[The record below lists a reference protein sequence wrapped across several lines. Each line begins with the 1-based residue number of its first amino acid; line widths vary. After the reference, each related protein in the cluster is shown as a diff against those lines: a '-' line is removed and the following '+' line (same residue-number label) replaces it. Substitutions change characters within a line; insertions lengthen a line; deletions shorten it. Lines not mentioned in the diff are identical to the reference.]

1 MTAVT
6 LHSRIIGIENTKNL
20 VILHGLLGS
29 ADNWQTL
36 AKKYATEF
44 RVHLIDARNHG
55 RSPHSDEHSYE
66 LMAADLL
73 KYLDS
78 NSIVKACLLGH
89 SMGGKTVMYFSENH
103 PDRVEKLIVAD
114 ISPKKYTPHHE
125 PIFQAL
131 QSTNPAI
138 ANSRDEVLKVLE
150 AKLGENKVLIP
161 FLMKSLRRKR
171 EGGYSWR
178 FNIEVLSKTLSLIT
192 ERIDLSINTI
202 PTLFIYGALSGYV
215 TLEDLAELEG
225 LYLQVDNVCLEKS
238 GHWLHAQEPEQFF
251 EATFEFL
258 NIS

>member
-6 LHSRIIGIENTKNL
+6 LHSRIIGSKKAENL
-20 VILHGLLGS
+20 IILHGLLGS
-29 ADNWQTL
+29 AGNWQTL
-36 AKKYATEF
+36 AKKYASEF

-55 RSPHSDEHSYE
+55 RSPHTNEHSYE

-73 KYLDS
+73 KYLDD
-78 NSIVKACLLGH
+78 NSIIKACLLGH
-89 SMGGKTVMYFSENH
+89 SMGGKTVMLFSETH

-114 ISPKKYTPHHE
+114 ISPKKYTSHHE

-138 ANSRDEVLKVLE
+138 ANSREDIMNVLE
-150 AKLGENKVLIP
+150 SKIGDDIVLIP
-161 FLMKSLRRKR
+161 FLMKSLRREKS
-171 EGGYSWR
+171 GGYSWR

-192 ERIDLSINTI
+192 ERIDLSINAI

-215 TLEDLAELEG
+215 TSEDLAELEE
-225 LYLQVDNVCLEKS
+225 LYLQMDNVCLENS
-238 GHWLHAQEPEQFF
+238 GHWLHTQEPEQFF

-258 NIS
+258 NS